1 MLLSYPSLPSKLKIL
16 QENHSSIECIFGPLE
31 KHFSL
36 AFANLLRRTLI
47 SYTIG
52 HSITAVKIEGISS
65 EFESIPGI
73 LEDTVDLL
81 AHLKNLTFQIH
92 KPIQETILQIDLQGA
107 HIVRGEHILP
117 SPDVSVLNKDS
128 FLCTMNDAASLKASL
143 LLQSGTGYYF
153 TPTQPLQKGYLPL
166 DVSFSPIEHVSY
178 RIQTYTHYEETVFH
192 LRTNGSLRARDALSQ
207 ALLFLLTRTS
217 TLHTQLLSL

>member
-1 MLLSYPSLPSKLKIL
+1 MLLTYPTLPTKLKIL

-36 AFANLLRRTLI
+36 PFANLLRRTLL
-47 SYTIG
+47 SYTVG

-65 EFESIPGI
+65 EFESIPGV
-73 LEDTVDLL
+73 LEDTVDIL
-81 AHLKNLTFQIH
+81 AHLKNLTFQIQ
-92 KPIQETILQIDLQGA
+92 KPIQETILHIDLQGA
-107 HIVRGEHILP
+107 HLVRGEHILP
-117 SPDVSVLNKDS
+117 SPEVSVLNKDT
-128 FLCTMNDAASLKASL
+128 FLCTMNDTASLKASL

-153 TPTQPLQKGYLPL
+153 TPTQPLPKGYLPL

-178 RIQTYTHYEETVFH
+178 RIQTYSHDEEILFH

-207 ALLFLLTRTS
+207 AFQFLMTRS
-217 TLHTQLLSL
+217 SSLHAQLLSI